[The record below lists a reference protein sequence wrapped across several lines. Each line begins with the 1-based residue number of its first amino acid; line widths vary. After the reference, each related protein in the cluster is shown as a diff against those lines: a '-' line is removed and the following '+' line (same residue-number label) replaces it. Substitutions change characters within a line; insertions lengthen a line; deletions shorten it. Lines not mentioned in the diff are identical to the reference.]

1 MHGFERMSGDKKP
14 IVPSGAQLRPVD
26 PPIDDERTGSD
37 RPTREQLQ
45 RLEDRIDYVF
55 TDEALPVRALTHS
68 SWSNEQGLD
77 DNYERLEFLGD
88 AVLGLVT
95 SQWLFLRYP
104 DRSEGRLAKL
114 KSYLVSAPVLADY
127 ARAVELGPMLRVG
140 VGEERS
146 GGREKKSILA
156 DVVEALFGAIYL
168 DGGFEATRPL
178 IERVLERGLEAR
190 GRIAPA
196 DSKTHL
202 QELLQGEG
210 RGLPTY
216 RLVETTG
223 PDHRKTFH
231 VECVLAGEVLGSADG
246 RSKKSAE
253 QQAAA
258 QALLRLGPDD
268 D

>member
-1 MHGFERMSGDKKP
+1 MSDKTP
-14 IVPSGAQLRPVD
+14 IVPTGAELGPVD
-26 PPIDDERTGSD
+26 EPQNVSDEQGAD
-37 RPTREQLQ
+37 RPTREQLL
-45 RLEDRIDYVF
+45 RLEDQLGHVF
-55 TDEALPVRALTHS
+55 TDESLPVRALTHS
-68 SWSNEQGLD
+68 SWSNEQGRD

-127 ARAVELGPMLRVG
+127 ARAVDLGPMLRVG

-146 GGREKKSILA
+146 GGRKKKSILA

-168 DGGFEATRPL
+168 DGGFDAACPL
-178 IERVLERGLEAR
+178 IEQVLERGLEAR
-190 GRIAPA
+190 SRIAPA
-196 DSKTHL
+196 DSKTQL
-202 QELLQGEG
+202 QELLQGDG

-216 RLVETTG
+216 RLVETSG

-231 VECVLAGEVLGSADG
+231 VECVLGDEVLGAAEG

-258 QALLRLGPDD
+258 QALLRLTPAED
-268 D
+268 

>member
-1 MHGFERMSGDKKP
+1 MSETKTDKTP
-14 IVPSGAQLRPVD
+14 IVPAGAQLVPAE
-26 PPIDDERTGSD
+26 PPTQPAADV
-37 RPTREQLQ
+37 PTREQLQ
-45 RLEDRIDYVF
+45 HLEDRLDYVF

-95 SQWLFLRYP
+95 SQWLFLRHP
-104 DRSEGRLAKL
+104 GRSEGRLAKL

-127 ARAVELGPMLRVG
+127 ARAIELGPMMRLG

-146 GGREKKSILA
+146 GGRDKKSILA
-156 DVVEALFGAIYL
+156 DVVEALFGAVYL
-168 DGGFEATRPL
+168 DGGFDAARPL
-178 IERVLERGLEAR
+178 IERVMERGLEAR
-190 GRIAPA
+190 ARIAPA

-202 QELLQGEG
+202 QELLQGDG

-216 RLVETTG
+216 RLVETSG
-223 PDHRKTFH
+223 PDHRKMFS
-231 VECVLAGEVLGSADG
+231 VECVLGSEVLGSAEG

-258 QALLRLGPDD
+258 QALSRLLPNGD
-268 D
+268 

>member
-1 MHGFERMSGDKKP
+1 MTN
-14 IVPSGAQLRPVD
+14 IVPLGAELLHEGTSG
-26 PPIDDERTGSD
+26 EE
-37 RPTREQLQ
+37 RPTRDQIRGLEQQLGHAF
-45 RLEDRIDYVF
+45 RD
-55 TDEALPVRALTHS
+55 ASLPVRALTHS
-68 SWSNEQGLD
+68 SWANEQDRD

-127 ARAVELGPMLRVG
+127 ARAVELGPMLRLG

-146 GGREKKSILA
+146 GGRDKRSILA
-156 DVVEALFGAIYL
+156 DAVEALFGAVYL
-168 DGGFEATRPL
+168 DGGFDAARSL
-178 IERVLERGLEAR
+178 IEHVLERGLEAR

-216 RLVETTG
+216 RLVETSG
-223 PDHRKTFH
+223 PDHSKTFR
-231 VECVLAGEVLGSADG
+231 VECILDGEVLGSAAG

-258 QALLRLGPDD
+258 QALLRLETETE
-268 D
+268 

>member
-1 MHGFERMSGDKKP
+1 MSKTP
-14 IVPSGAQLRPVD
+14 IVPSGTRLGRTTRHEATEPA
-26 PPIDDERTGSD
+26 PPS
-37 RPTREQLQ
+37 REELQ
-45 RLEDRIDYVF
+45 RLEDQLGHVF
-55 TDEALPVRALTHS
+55 TDESLPLRALTHS
-68 SWSNEQGLD
+68 SWSNEKGHD
-77 DNYERLEFLGD
+77 ENYERLEFLGD

-95 SQWLFLRYP
+95 SQWLFQRYP

-127 ARAVELGPMLRVG
+127 ARAVDLGSMLRLG

-146 GGREKKSILA
+146 GGREKRSILA
-156 DVVEALFGAIYL
+156 DVVEALFGAVYL
-168 DGGFEATRPL
+168 DGGFDAARPL

-216 RLVETTG
+216 RLVETSG
-223 PDHRKTFH
+223 PDHRKTFQ
-231 VECVLAGEVLGSADG
+231 VECILDGEVLGAAEG

-258 QALLRLGPDD
+258 QALLRLLPDED
-268 D
+268 